1 MDNRNNNDNNCNDI
15 AYYKSS
21 LIFLYL
27 WIIFLNFMIM
37 GKEENDNIYV
47 LIIIDLILHSFM
59 IYCWGLA
66 CTYLIFFFE
75 ILIYRF
81 ITCNFFSIFS
91 I

>member
-1 MDNRNNNDNNCNDI
+1 MDNINNNDNNYNDI

-21 LIFLYL
+21 YIFLYL

-37 GKEENDNIYV
+37 GKENDNIYV
-47 LIIIDLILHSFM
+47 VIIIDLILSSFM

-81 ITCNFFSIFS
+81 ICNFFSILE
-91 I
+91 